1 MSANTYAVLINEDGT
16 MDPKRLSSSLDKQV
30 TQLQELVDGWFEFVR
45 LDLKLG
51 GELPIIM
58 AVNDE
63 GRLRPMGV
71 NVTASKLAGQFI
83 AGPAVLVSGPTP
95 EGDVVGFD
103 AITASN
109 VMTAT
114 TSRTG

>member
-1 MSANTYAVLINEDGT
+1 MSANTYAVVINEDGT
-16 MDPKRLSSSLDKQV
+16 MDGKRLSSDLDKQV
-30 TQLQELVDGWFEFVR
+30 TELQEYVDGWFEFVR

-51 GELPIIM
+51 GELPITM

-63 GRLRPMGV
+63 GRLLPMNV
-71 NVTASKLAGQFI
+71 NVTASKLANQFI

-103 AITASN
+103 AVTATN
-109 VMTAT
+109 VMSAT
-114 TSRTG
+114 TSRTR